1 MSHDGD
7 SHTCACGG
15 NCGCND
21 SQASD
26 EHTHLTREE
35 YIGELQRYLRDLKA
49 EVTAVEAELV
59 KMQASTLELVAP

>member
-1 MSHDGD
+1 MSHDE

-21 SQASD
+21 SQAS
-26 EHTHLTREE
+26 ERTYLTREE
-35 YIGELQRYLRDLKA
+35 YVGELQRYLRDLKT
-49 EVTAVEAELV
+49 EIVAVEAELA